1 MKATPYSKVNY
12 SVQPGVKFRSPV
24 LNEFLSKDGGIVLGK
39 MIALA
44 GTSGAGKT
52 TLCKKLQKE
61 LPSEMD
67 SVFFSLETGK
77 GSVAQQTERIET
89 GDHAKICDD
98 INDYSTWTEFME
110 DLHKSVPTLVIV
122 DSLQH
127 AAKLLSK
134 ENGKYKYDNYAQIV
148 EDLYNWKEKHNT
160 IVIMIVQLN
169 ADNKVE
175 GPSATVFDVDAPL
188 FLIADPKTGERKL
201 EASKNRMGG
210 TVGKPV
216 YYEFV
221 EDDRVIEFYTADE
234 YMVRKQDVSLPDM
247 IADTISNYIDAFVNH
262 ENYADFRKE
271 FMKDYNKIYNSCDD
285 NFEICTQTI
294 NLMKSLTEKYF

>member
-1 MKATPYSKVNY
+1 MKAITYNKVKY
-12 SVQPGVKFRSPV
+12 SVQPGVMFRDPV
-24 LNEFLSKDGGIVLGK
+24 LNEFLSEDGGIVLGN

-61 LPSEMD
+61 LPADMS

-77 GSVAQQTERIET
+77 GSVARQTKRVET
-89 GDHAKICDD
+89 GDHAMICDE
-98 INDYSTWTEFME
+98 NDYPTWSEFMK
-110 DLHKSVPTLVIV
+110 DLHESVPTLVVV

-134 ENGKYKYDNYAQIV
+134 ENGEYKYANYARIV

-169 ADNKVE
+169 AEGKVE
-175 GPSATVFDVDAPL
+175 GPEATVFDVDCPL
-188 FLIADPKTGERKL
+188 KLTADAKTGERKL
-201 EASKNRMGG
+201 EATKNRMGG
-210 TVGKPV
+210 TVGKAI
-216 YYEFV
+216 YYEFTS
-221 EDDRVIEFYTADE
+221 DDKVIEFFDENE
-234 YMVRKQDVSLPDM
+234 YMVRKQDVSLPEM
-247 IADTISNYIDAFVNH
+247 LNDTISNYISAFANH
-262 ENYADFRKE
+262 ENYEAFKAE
-271 FMKDYNKIYNSCDD
+271 FKKAYNKIYNSCDD

-294 NLMKSLTEKYF
+294 NLMKTLSSKHF